1 MESKL
6 TNENELLEQLKQL
19 QVEKAYLEKHVSVLN
34 ECLSIEELKEKI
46 LHLEKKKDMIISL
59 ENVIEKL
66 REQIEPLK
74 YLKMT
79 LKTKLSFDSQ
89 MKQSQPKSFNESKP
103 SNSKFDS
110 DFFKSLP
117 GSKASQSQS
126 TQHIY
131 PDLTKTDKI
140 STQKL
145 YDNLI
150 DLVQTPSSSNSMS
163 IVNDECL
170 DEATQLLEQY
180 DVVTDQELLHFS
192 EVNILKQLFLTHN
205 CELFFYL

>member
-1 MESKL
+1 MESKSA
-6 TNENELLEQLKQL
+6 NENELLVQLKQL
-19 QVEKAYLEKHVSVLN
+19 QAEKAFLEKHVSMLN
-34 ECLSIEELKEKI
+34 ECLTIEELKEKI
-46 LHLEKKKDMIISL
+46 SYLEKKKEMIISL

-79 LKTKLSFDSQ
+79 LEKKLLFENQTK
-89 MKQSQPKSFNESKP
+89 QPQLKCFNESKP
-103 SNSKFDS
+103 SDSKFDI
-110 DFFKSLP
+110 DFFKISPVSTTL
-117 GSKASQSQS
+117 QSQN
-126 TQHIY
+126 TQNIY
-131 PDLTKTDKI
+131 PDLTKTDTI

-180 DVVTDQELLHFS
+180 DVVTDQEILHFS
-192 EVNILKQLFLTHN
+192 EVNILK
-205 CELFFYL
+205 